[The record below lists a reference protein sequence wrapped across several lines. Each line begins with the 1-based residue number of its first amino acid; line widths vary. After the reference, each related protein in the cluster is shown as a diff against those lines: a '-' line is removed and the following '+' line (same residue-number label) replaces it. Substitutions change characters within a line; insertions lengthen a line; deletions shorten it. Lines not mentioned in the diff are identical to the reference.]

1 MKKQIAVLMAAA
13 TAVTTVAPAIANADM
28 TTHNST
34 SVATVNAE
42 IKKAL
47 ETRYADPK
55 QDGINNANADK
66 VDDYLNS
73 RYAVIVAT
81 DGEIANGVKTLK
93 EAGYDTL
100 SSDVNAETLA
110 NKYVV
115 EDATKVA
122 REIERLSVDRKSVKV
137 YVVDKGIKD
146 KSSVYTTTK
155 KHYIKGNKTG
165 SEAVTDTTVELGS
178 IYDYLINAKGDGKAP
193 TFVDEITVYVNGKK
207 FEGSGALDKA
217 NIDKIE
223 LKLKSGEMLTL
234 EVNGEALDF
243 EKAFAKD
250 GQELDLEAKND
261 QSVFDKV
268 VKFDTLANK
277 EDKEVTLDVT
287 TGDTDLYV
295 VKDLVT
301 KTIEIN
307 DVYTTEKGY
316 SEAGASF
323 VNRFI
328 DAKESP
334 FVFNYNGTSYKLN
347 PALGTTLTDA
357 LNNSR
362 IEADG
367 EGYTLSFEVPVVDK
381 NDGDRGATLQFKIN
395 GKTQNDLAF
404 VQKDLKYARS
414 VVAGQFMKLV
424 GQNRYA
430 TAVEVSKENFEDDKS
445 AESVVI
451 TGGEAIMDG
460 LSAVPLASAKK
471 APILLADKN
480 GLSSA
485 TMNEIDRVLDKK
497 YAKTLYIVGGKS
509 SVPESVEKQL
519 KDRFDVAVVRLAGSN
534 RYDTSLEVAKRLSYD
549 TDTDE
554 NVFVVG
560 GEGAAD
566 AMSVSPV
573 AADKTTKTSSSNK
586 VSPIL
591 VVPKD
596 GINKN
601 QRDYIAQKKFTKRFV
616 IGGEGT
622 VATQVIRDLKSEGTD
637 SERIAGSNRYAT
649 NLDIINKFYSEKE
662 KNDMINVSGLLV
674 TSGDSRYL
682 VDAQTAGPLAAA
694 KNAPILLTGST
705 LNKDQMDAIKKD
717 GVLSKVKTDVYQI
730 GGVVSSAVMK
740 EVVKTLGL

>member
-55 QDGINNANADK
+55 QDGINDVNADK

-100 SSDVNAETLA
+100 SSDVSAETLA

-146 KSSVYTTTK
+146 KSSVY
-155 KHYIKGNKTG
+155 
-165 SEAVTDTTVELGS
+165 TTVELGS

-250 GQELDLEAKND
+250 GQELDLEANND

-519 KDRFDVAVVRLAGSN
+519 KDRFDVAVVRLAGGN

-601 QRDYIAQKKFTKRFV
+601 QRDYLAQKKFTKRFV

-717 GVLSKVKTDVYQI
+717 GVLSEVKTDVYQI
-730 GGVVSSAVMK
+730 GGVVSEAVMK

>member
-1 MKKQIAVLMAAA
+1 MAAA

-55 QDGINNANADK
+55 QDGINNANANK

-81 DGEIANGVKTLK
+81 DGEIRNGVKSLD
-93 EAGYDTL
+93 EAGYATL
-100 SSDVNAETLA
+100 SSDVVAETLA

-122 REIERLSVDRKSVKV
+122 REIERLSLEKDRSVKV

-165 SEAVTDTTVELGS
+165 SAAVTDTTVELGS
-178 IYDYLINAKGDGKAP
+178 IYDYLINAKGINAKGKAT
-193 TFVDEITVYVNGKK
+193 TFVDEITVYVNGNK
-207 FEGSGALDKA
+207 FEGSGDPDKA

-243 EKAFAKD
+243 DKAFAKD
-250 GQELDLEAKND
+250 GQEFDLKANND

-268 VKFDTLANK
+268 VKFDTQANK
-277 EDKEVTLDVT
+277 DDKEVTLDVT

-295 VKDLVT
+295 VKDMVT

-316 SEAGASF
+316 SEAGANF

-328 DAKESP
+328 DAKKSP
-334 FVFNYNGTSYKLN
+334 FVFNYNGTSYQVK
-347 PALGTTLTDA
+347 PKSKDTLTNA
-357 LNNSR
+357 FKNSK

-367 EGYTLSFEVPVVDK
+367 EGYTLSFEVPAVDK
-381 NDGDRGATLQFKIN
+381 NDRDRVVTLQFKIN
-395 GKTQNDLAF
+395 GKTQKDLAF
-404 VQKDLKYARS
+404 VQSDLKNDRS
-414 VVAGQFMKLV
+414 VVAGQFMRLI

-430 TAVEVSKENFEDDKS
+430 TAVEVSKEAFDRDKS
-445 AESVVI
+445 AKSVVI

-485 TMNEIDRVLDKK
+485 TMSEIDRVLDKT

-519 KDRFDVAVVRLAGSN
+519 KDRFDVAVVRLAGAN

-549 TDTDE
+549 KKADE

-573 AADKTTKTSSSNK
+573 AADKTTKTSLSKK

-601 QRDYIAQKKFTKRFV
+601 QRDYLAQKKFTKGFV

-622 VATQVIRDLKSEGTD
+622 VATQAFKDLMAKVSD

-649 NLDIINKFYSEKE
+649 NLDIINKFYSKEEKD
-662 KNDMINVSGLLV
+662 NMIKVSGLLV

-694 KNAPILLTGST
+694 KSAPILLTGST

-717 GVLSKVKTDVYQI
+717 GVLSEVKTDVYQI
-730 GGVVSSAVMK
+730 GGVVSEAVMK

>member
-1 MKKQIAVLMAAA
+1 MAAA

-55 QDGINNANADK
+55 QDGIKNANANK

-81 DGEIANGVKTLK
+81 DGAIANGVKTLD
-93 EAGYDTL
+93 EAGYATL
-100 SSDVNAETLA
+100 SSDVVAETLA

-122 REIERLSVDRKSVKV
+122 REIERLSVEKKLVKV

-155 KHYIKGNKTG
+155 KHYVKGG
-165 SEAVTDTTVELGS
+165 SSTFDADTEVKLESVYDELV
-178 IYDYLINAKGDGKAP
+178 NAKGDGKAP
-193 TFVDEITVYVNGKK
+193 TFVDEISVYVDGKK
-207 FEGSGALDKA
+207 FEGNGALDKA

-243 EKAFAKD
+243 GKAFAKD
-250 GQELDLEAKND
+250 GQEFDLKANND

-268 VKFDTLANK
+268 VKFDTQANK
-277 EDKEVTLDVT
+277 DDKEVTLDVT

-295 VKDLVT
+295 VKDMVT

-316 SEAGASF
+316 SEAGANF

-328 DAKESP
+328 DAKKSP
-334 FVFNYNGTSYKLN
+334 FVFNYNGTSYEVN
-347 PALGTTLTDA
+347 PASETTLTNA
-357 LNNSR
+357 FNESK

-367 EGYTLSFEVPVVDK
+367 EGYTLSFEVPAVDK
-381 NDGDRGATLQFKIN
+381 NDRDRDVTLQFKIN
-395 GKTQNDLAF
+395 GKTQKDLAF
-404 VQKDLKYARS
+404 VQYDLKHDRS
-414 VVAGQFMKLV
+414 VVAGQFMRLI

-430 TAVEVSKENFEDDKS
+430 TAVEVSKEKFENKS
-445 AESVVI
+445 AKSVVI

-460 LSAVPLASAKK
+460 LSAVPLASVKE

-485 TMNEIDRVLDKK
+485 TMSEIDRVLDKT

-519 KDRFDVAVVRLAGSN
+519 KDRFDVAVVRLAGGN

-549 TDTDE
+549 EKADK

-573 AADKTTKTSSSNK
+573 AADKTDKTSTSDR

-601 QRDYIAQKKFTKRFV
+601 QRDYLAQNTFTKGFV

-622 VATQVIRDLKSEGTD
+622 VATQAFKDLNAKVSG

-649 NLDIINKFYSEKE
+649 NLDIINKFYSKDNS
-662 KNDMINVSGLLV
+662 KIKVSGLLV

-682 VDAQTAGPLAAA
+682 VDAQTAGPLAEH
-694 KNAPILLTGST
+694 KSAPILLTGST

-717 GVLSKVKTDVYQI
+717 GVLSEVKTDVYQI

>member
-55 QDGINNANADK
+55 QDGIKNANADK

-81 DGEIANGVKTLK
+81 DGVIENGVKALD
-93 EAGYDTL
+93 EAGYATL
-100 SSDVNAETLA
+100 SSDVVAETLA

-122 REIERLSVDRKSVKV
+122 REIERLSVEKKSVKV

-155 KHYIKGNKTG
+155 KHYVKGG
-165 SEAVTDTTVELGS
+165 SSTFDADTEVKLEGV
-178 IYDYLINAKGDGKAP
+178 YDYLLNAKGEAT
-193 TFVDEITVYVNGKK
+193 TFVDEISVYVNGKK
-207 FEGSGALDKA
+207 FEGSGAPDKA

-243 EKAFAKD
+243 GKAFAKD
-250 GQELDLEAKND
+250 GQDLDLKAKND

-268 VKFDTLANK
+268 FKFDTQANK
-277 EDKEVTLDVT
+277 DDKEVTLDVT

-295 VKDLVT
+295 VKDMVT

-316 SEAGASF
+316 SEAGANF

-328 DAKESP
+328 DAKKSP
-334 FVFNYNGTSYKLN
+334 FVFNYNGTSYEVN
-347 PALGTTLTDA
+347 PASENTLTDA
-357 LNNSR
+357 FNNSK

-367 EGYTLSFEVPVVDK
+367 EGYTLSFEVPAVDK
-381 NDGDRGATLQFKIN
+381 NDRDRDVTLQFKIN
-395 GKTQNDLAF
+395 GKTQKDLAF
-404 VQKDLKYARS
+404 VQYDLKNNRS
-414 VVAGQFMKLV
+414 VVAGQFMRLI

-430 TAVEVSKENFEDDKS
+430 TAVEVSKEKFENKS
-445 AESVVI
+445 AKSVVI

-460 LSAVPLASAKK
+460 LSAVPLASVKE

-485 TMNEIDRVLDKK
+485 TMSEIDRVLDKT

-519 KDRFDVAVVRLAGSN
+519 KDRFDVAVVRLAGGN

-549 TDTDE
+549 ENADE

-573 AADKTTKTSSSNK
+573 AADKTDKTSTSDR

-601 QRDYIAQKKFTKRFV
+601 QRDYLAQNTFTKGFV

-622 VATQVIRDLKSEGTD
+622 VATQAFKDLNAKVSG
-637 SERIAGSNRYAT
+637 SVRIAGSNRYAT
-649 NLDIINKFYSEKE
+649 NLDIINKFYSKDNS
-662 KNDMINVSGLLV
+662 KINVSGLLV

-682 VDAQTAGPLAAA
+682 VDAQTAGPLAAH
-694 KNAPILLTGST
+694 KKAPILLTGST
-705 LNKDQMDAIKKD
+705 LNKDQMDAIKDD
-717 GVLSKVKTDVYQI
+717 GVLSEVKTDVYQI

>member
-1 MKKQIAVLMAAA
+1 MAAA

-55 QDGINNANADK
+55 QDGINDANANK

-81 DGEIANGVKTLK
+81 DGEIKNENGVKVLDKTSY
-93 EAGYDTL
+93 ATL

-122 REIERLSVDRKSVKV
+122 REIERLSVERKSVKV

-155 KHYIKGNKTG
+155 KHYVKGG
-165 SEAVTDTTVELGS
+165 SSTFDADTEVKLESVYDELV
-178 IYDYLINAKGDGKAP
+178 NAKGKAT

-207 FEGSGALDKA
+207 FEGNGALDKA

-243 EKAFAKD
+243 GKAFAKD
-250 GQELDLEAKND
+250 GQEFDLKANNE
-261 QSVFDKV
+261 QSVFDKI
-268 VKFDTLANK
+268 VKFDTQANK
-277 EDKEVTLDVT
+277 DNKEVTLDVT

-316 SEAGASF
+316 SEAGANF
-323 VNRFI
+323 VNKFI
-328 DAKESP
+328 DAKKSP
-334 FVFNYNGTSYKLN
+334 FVFNYNGTSYKVN
-347 PALGTTLTDA
+347 PASEETLTNA
-357 LNNSR
+357 FKESK

-367 EGYTLSFEVPVVDK
+367 EGYTLSFEVPAVEK
-381 NDGDRGATLQFKIN
+381 NDRDRVVTLQFKIN
-395 GKTQNDLAF
+395 GKTQKDLAF
-404 VQKDLKYARS
+404 VQSDLKNDRS
-414 VVAGQFMKLV
+414 VVAGQFKRLI

-430 TAVEVSKENFEDDKS
+430 TAVEVSKETFDRDKS
-445 AESVVI
+445 AKSVVI

-485 TMNEIDRVLDKK
+485 TMSEIDRVLDKT

-519 KDRFDVAVVRLAGSN
+519 KDRFDVAVVRLAGAN

-549 TDTDE
+549 WNTDG

-573 AADKTTKTSSSNK
+573 AADKTTKTSPLNK
-586 VSPIL
+586 KAVSPIL

-601 QRDYIAQKKFTKRFV
+601 QRDYLAQKRFTKGFV

-622 VATQVIRDLKSEGTD
+622 VATQAFKDLMAKVPN

-649 NLDIINKFYSEKE
+649 NLDIINKFYSKEEKD
-662 KNDMINVSGLLV
+662 NMIKVSGLLV

-682 VDAQTAGPLAAA
+682 VDAQTAGPLAAH

-705 LNKDQMDAIKKD
+705 LNKDQMDAIEED
-717 GVLSKVKTDVYQI
+717 GVLSEVKTDVYQI

>member
-55 QDGINNANADK
+55 QDGIKNANANK

-81 DGEIANGVKTLK
+81 DGEIRNGVKTLD
-93 EAGYDTL
+93 EAGYATL
-100 SSDVNAETLA
+100 SSDVFAETLV

-122 REIERLSVDRKSVKV
+122 REIERLSVEKKSVKV

-155 KHYIKGNKTG
+155 KHYVKGG
-165 SEAVTDTTVELGS
+165 SSTFDADTEVKLDGVYDELV
-178 IYDYLINAKGDGKAP
+178 NAKGKAT
-193 TFVDEITVYVNGKK
+193 TFVDEISVYVNGKK

-243 EKAFAKD
+243 GKAFAKD
-250 GQELDLEAKND
+250 GQELNFDSNTNNE

-268 VKFDTLANK
+268 VKFDTQANK
-277 EDKEVTLDVT
+277 DNKEVTLDVT

-295 VKDLVT
+295 VKDMVT

-316 SEAGASF
+316 SEAGANF

-328 DAKESP
+328 DAKKSP
-334 FVFNYNGTSYKLN
+334 FVFNYNGTSYEVN
-347 PALGTTLTDA
+347 PASETTLTNA
-357 LNNSR
+357 FNNSK

-367 EGYTLSFEVPVVDK
+367 EGYTLSFEVPAVDK
-381 NDGDRGATLQFKIN
+381 NDRDRDVTLQFKIN
-395 GKTQNDLAF
+395 GKTQKDLAF
-404 VQKDLKYARS
+404 VQYDLKHDRT
-414 VVAGQFMKLV
+414 VVAGQFMRLI

-430 TAVEVSKENFEDDKS
+430 TAVEVSKENFENKS
-445 AESVVI
+445 AKSVVI

-460 LSAVPLASAKK
+460 LSAVPLASVKE

-485 TMNEIDRVLDKK
+485 TMSEIDRVLDKT

-519 KDRFDVAVVRLAGSN
+519 KDRFDVAVVRLAGAN

-549 TDTDE
+549 EKADK

-573 AADKTTKTSSSNK
+573 AADKTDKTSTSDR

-601 QRDYIAQKKFTKRFV
+601 QRDYLAQNDFTKGFV

-622 VATQVIRDLKSEGTD
+622 VATQAFKDLNAKVPG

-649 NLDIINKFYSEKE
+649 NLDIINKFYSKVEDP
-662 KNDMINVSGLLV
+662 NMIKVSGLLV
-674 TSGDSRYL
+674 TSGDSKYL
-682 VDAQTAGPLAAA
+682 VDAQTAGPLAAY
-694 KNAPILLTGST
+694 KKAPILLTGSA
-705 LNKDQMDAIKKD
+705 LNKDQMDAIKDD